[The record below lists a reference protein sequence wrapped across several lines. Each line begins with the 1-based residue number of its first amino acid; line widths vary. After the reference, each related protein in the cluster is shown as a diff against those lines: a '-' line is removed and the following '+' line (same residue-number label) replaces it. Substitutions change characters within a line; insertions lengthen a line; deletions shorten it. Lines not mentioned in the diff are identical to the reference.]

1 MRVIL
6 VSIILFAACNSSTKE
21 NNAEQLPSM
30 SYSQVKKSDFKEFW
44 NDLGKA
50 LRVNDTIALEKY
62 SDSTIF
68 LYGRADQDP
77 QFELR
82 SRDRIIKV
90 REIYLT
96 GGTYDFQNDISIS
109 YKDFFLS
116 KSALDREYV
125 EGKDDQR
132 IEDFVF
138 QKNKWG
144 EWKLIGVYSDTEKL
158 KKGIN

>member
-6 VSIILFAACNSSTKE
+6 ISILLLVACNSSTKE
-21 NNAEQLPSM
+21 NKSEQLPSK
-30 SYSQVKKSDFKEFW
+30 SYSKVIKSDFKEFW
-44 NDLGKA
+44 NDFGQA
-50 LRVNDTIALEKY
+50 LRVNDTIALDKY
-62 SDSTIF
+62 SDSIIF
-68 LYGRADQDP
+68 LYGREDQDP
-77 QFELR
+77 QFKLR

-109 YKDFFLS
+109 YKDFFLN
-116 KSALDREYV
+116 KSALNREYV
-125 EGKDDQR
+125 KGQDDQR

-138 QKNKWG
+138 KKNKWG
-144 EWKLIGVYSDTEKL
+144 EWKLIGVYSDTKRL